1 MVHAGFA
8 MLNAVYGD
16 VQLNSLTMDKGHKSK
31 LHCHCSVPVVHSS
44 RRDPLATCQLLCGNS
59 KKLNTVS
66 CNFCITLK
74 PINFLEMIPALFV
87 YEIEETGEVFTS
99 FRVNPIKVVM
109 EFQGSIPTMRQQ
121 VRNNILL
128 VDELSIQDY
137 REHLRKIDY
146 LNFLVLFLNT
156 INRLVKEDDSNDL
169 LANWTEKINTCF
181 QNACSELNCHVQ
193 METWRKQYSLTFI
206 KQSLFDFVKCQV

>member
-99 FRVNPIKVVM
+99 FRINPIKVVAIPRIDTCNTSTSQ
-109 EFQGSIPTMRQQ
+109 EWCFTCGRAVNTRPSWTLEKDRLLKSFSIVSEYHQWFSQGRWFQ
-121 VRNNILL
+121 
-128 VDELSIQDY
+128 
-137 REHLRKIDY
+137 
-146 LNFLVLFLNT
+146 
-156 INRLVKEDDSNDL
+156 
-169 LANWTEKINTCF
+169 
-181 QNACSELNCHVQ
+181 
-193 METWRKQYSLTFI
+193 
-206 KQSLFDFVKCQV
+206 